1 MDNYGSNNYA
11 YRSYLSLRGNKKKI
25 DIGLFKIINNRKI
38 LILGKEFSKEGV
50 IPYY

>member
-1 MDNYGSNNYA
+1 MGLIIMLIGPTCPWGA
-11 YRSYLSLRGNKKKI
+11 TRKKI

-38 LILGKEFSKEGV
+38 LILEKEFSKEGV